1 MKSED
6 FKQFIYEHYNNIEM
20 KKINS
25 VEDFKK
31 LEQLFLAIY
40 FNDVDKVIEFKN
52 DNLEL
57 YNTKS
62 SFFIDEE
69 LYLDLV
75 HLTYFNYIIWFDKN
89 WSSDI
94 MPMVQRI
101 RTRIND
107 MIDFWK
113 SEGVFQDIKTKISYN
128 QYIEYFNLYYSSTEE
143 EVLLNTISFYLQK
156 GFKEIDLKLYNR
168 VECFDFEEVKRL
180 IEQGANP
187 NIHFENDEESSA
199 KSLVSNRCS
208 FFTSYQL
215 IPEFELFEEKGFN
228 QNFDI
233 LNLFMEMIQLSAN
246 QEILNLLNKSE
257 VCL

>member
-1 MKSED
+1 MK
-6 FKQFIYEHYNNIEM
+6 NL
-20 KKINS
+20 NS
-25 VEDFKK
+25 VEESEK

-52 DNLEL
+52 DNLDL
-57 YNTKS
+57 YNKKS
-62 SFFIDEE
+62 SFFIDDQ

-89 WSSDI
+89 WSSET

-101 RTRIND
+101 RERIND
-107 MIDFWK
+107 MIEFWK
-113 SEGVFQDIKTKISYN
+113 SESVIQDIKTKISFN
-128 QYIEYFNLYYSSTEE
+128 KYIEYFNLYYSNSDEE
-143 EVLLNTISFYLQK
+143 ILLSTISYYIQK

-168 VECFDFEEVKRL
+168 VECFDFAEVKRL

-187 NIHFENDEESSA
+187 NIHFEKDEDSSA
-199 KSLVSNRCS
+199 ISLVSDRCS
-208 FFTSYQL
+208 FFTSCQL

-233 LNLFMEMIQLSAN
+233 LNLFREMIQLSAN
-246 QEILNLLNKSE
+246 QDILNLLNKSE
-257 VCL
+257 SLLN

>member
-1 MKSED
+1 MK
-6 FKQFIYEHYNNIEM
+6 NL
-20 KKINS
+20 NS
-25 VEDFKK
+25 VEESEK

-52 DNLEL
+52 DNLDL
-57 YNTKS
+57 YNKKS
-62 SFFIDEE
+62 SFFIDDQ

-89 WSSDI
+89 WSSET

-101 RTRIND
+101 RERIND
-107 MIDFWK
+107 MIEFWK
-113 SEGVFQDIKTKISYN
+113 SEGVIQDIKTKISFN
-128 QYIEYFNLYYSSTEE
+128 KYIEYFNLYYSNSEA
-143 EVLLNTISFYLQK
+143 EVLLSTISYYIQK

-233 LNLFMEMIQLSAN
+233 LNLFREMIQLSAN
-246 QEILNLLNKSE
+246 QDILNLLNKSE
-257 VCL
+257 SLFN

>member
-75 HLTYFNYIIWFDKN
+75 E
-89 WSSDI
+89 
-94 MPMVQRI
+94 R
-101 RTRIND
+101 
-107 MIDFWK
+107 
-113 SEGVFQDIKTKISYN
+113 
-128 QYIEYFNLYYSSTEE
+128 
-143 EVLLNTISFYLQK
+143 SFGK
-156 GFKEIDLKLYNR
+156 F
-168 VECFDFEEVKRL
+168 
-180 IEQGANP
+180 
-187 NIHFENDEESSA
+187 
-199 KSLVSNRCS
+199 
-208 FFTSYQL
+208 
-215 IPEFELFEEKGFN
+215 
-228 QNFDI
+228 FDI
-233 LNLFMEMIQLSAN
+233 LVF
-246 QEILNLLNKSE
+246 
-257 VCL
+257 